1 MKQMSDKAK
10 EKRIVI
16 LTMDSGAGESYKQD
30 LEMIFGDD
38 CPEIITHTPSTYLS
52 QGHISEVSLY
62 LISTSAIEYTGEME
76 LQVPLG
82 VPVVDI
88 SVIFERKSL
97 ELVEGLH
104 KGTRCLLVNSTE
116 PLALECIVEFHKH
129 SIYNVQ
135 LTPMYPGSC
144 DYPDIDVALTA
155 GEPALVPP
163 YVKTVYDLGHRKLSP
178 EIVLQVLM
186 HLGMEYVAETE
197 PFRQYASRFDTFGK
211 NEVMLLNKSRR
222 LQAGI
227 DILIG
232 ATEGGA
238 IGINEEKRIFCINDN
253 AMKILELGTEKP
265 IGRHYRD
272 IIPLID
278 FDEYAANRS
287 EDSAFQQLFNH
298 NGTDLTVTVR
308 NIIYNGKFLGIFV
321 NMQRFIDVE
330 NKQHDARMCL
340 MSKGHTAKYTFDDIV
355 GETDIMKET
364 CRMAR
369 RMAGTNA
376 TILISGESGTG
387 KELLASAIHNASRRA
402 NYPYVA
408 INCAAIPENLLES
421 ELFGYEEGAFTGA
434 SKKGKLGLFEH
445 AHRGTLFLD
454 EIEDMS
460 PALQVKLLRVLQ
472 EKEVMRVGGNKLINV
487 DVRIIAATNADI
499 DTMVQQGLIRKDL
512 YYRLNT
518 MQLNLPPL
526 RERKEDIPVLIE
538 RMQKQLGCKYTI
550 SDEVMSCIMRH
561 QWDGNVRELH
571 NYVEYFQC
579 LEKSRIE
586 IEDLPARLLDVAKR
600 ENTPAAVIKN
610 EACIYNNRNG
620 ELSDEENF
628 VVMSLYRSFLDN
640 RLIGRRT
647 ICEEARN
654 SNLIITEQEVRK
666 ILKKL
671 EEAGFVKV
679 GSGRAGSRLTP
690 QGLLLAERK
699 SKYEM

>member
-1 MKQMSDKAK
+1 MSDKGTK
-10 EKRIVI
+10 KRIVI
-16 LTMDSGAGESYKQD
+16 LTVNPSAGASYKEE
-30 LEMIFGDD
+30 LERIFGED
-38 CPEIITHTPSTYLS
+38 CPEILTHTPSSYLN
-52 QGHISEVSLY
+52 QGHIPEVNLY
-62 LISTSAIEYTGEME
+62 MISKGAIEYTGEME
-76 LQVPLG
+76 FQVPLG

-88 SVIFERKSL
+88 SVVFERKSL
-97 ELVEGLH
+97 ELVASLP

-144 DYPDIDVALTA
+144 EYPDIDVALTA
-155 GEPALVPP
+155 GEPELVPP
-163 YVKTVYDLGHRKLSP
+163 YIKTVYDLGHRKLSP
-178 EIVLQVLM
+178 EIVLQVLI

-197 PFRQYASRFDTFGK
+197 GFRQYAARFDTFSK
-211 NEVMLLNKSRR
+211 NEVMLLNRSCR

-227 DILIG
+227 DILIR

-253 AMKILELGTEKP
+253 AIKILELGDDNP
-265 IGRHYRD
+265 IGKNYKD
-272 IIPLID
+272 VIPFID
-278 FDEYAANRS
+278 FDEYASNKS
-287 EDSAFQQLFNH
+287 EDSTFRSLFNH

-308 NIIYNGKFLGIFV
+308 NIIYNGKFLGVFV
-321 NMQRFIDVE
+321 NIQRFIDVE

-340 MSKGHTAKYTFDDIV
+340 INRGHTAKYTFDDIV
-355 GETDIMKET
+355 GETAIMKET
-364 CRMAR
+364 CRMAK
-369 RMAGTNA
+369 RMARTNA

-402 NYPYVA
+402 AYPYVA

-445 AHRGTLFLD
+445 AHRGTIFLD

-499 DTMVQQGLIRKDL
+499 DTMVKQGLIRKDL

-526 RERKEDIPVLIE
+526 RDRKADIPALID
-538 RMQKQLGCKYTI
+538 RMQKQLDCSYTI
-550 SDEVMSCIMRH
+550 SDEVMKYIMKH
-561 QWDGNVRELH
+561 KWDGNVRELH

-586 IEDLPARLLDVAKR
+586 IDDLPARLLD
-600 ENTPAAVIKN
+600 
-610 EACIYNNRNG
+610 EA
-620 ELSDEENF
+620 DEESVTETVSKDEGCIISTGRGDLSEEESF
-628 VVMSLYRSFLDN
+628 VMMSLYRSFLDN

-647 ICEEARN
+647 ICEEARR
-654 SNLIITEQEVRK
+654 SNLIVTEQEVRK

-671 EEAGFVKV
+671 EAAGLVKV

-690 QGLLLAERK
+690 QGLSLAEGR